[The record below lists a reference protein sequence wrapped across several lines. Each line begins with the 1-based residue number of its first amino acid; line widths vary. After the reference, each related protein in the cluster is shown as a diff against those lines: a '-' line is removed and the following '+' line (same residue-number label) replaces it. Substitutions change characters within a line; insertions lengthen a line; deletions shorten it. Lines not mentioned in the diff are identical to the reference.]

1 MSTAETYLDRIW
13 KDAKTWRSVRLG
25 PVTLHLRLGRSHS
38 PGPRFALTL
47 TSDAR
52 SRLPDVTS
60 SPQARLPETAVVVGI
75 GAEIGPALVKKL
87 TDRGMRVAVL
97 SRSELDG
104 LPTEQ
109 VQTFSCDVT
118 NERATKRVF
127 AEIIAAMGTP
137 SLVVYGVQGWSPGRA
152 IDVEVAAFEDAWRAN
167 CLGAFIVAQ
176 QAARAMRPMG
186 RGTIVLLG
194 ATSGVIGRSGHL
206 NLAVGKFGLRAI
218 AQVMARELGPEG
230 MHVVH
235 VVVDADVRTQPDG
248 DLPNTDPLDL
258 AEMVYWLHRQPRCMW
273 THELDVRPYNE
284 AFWEHC

>member
-1 MSTAETYLDRIW
+1 MGTTEGYLDRVW

-25 PVTLHLRLGRSHS
+25 PVTLHLRFGRSHS
-38 PGPRFALTL
+38 RRSRFALTRSFDAQPPL
-47 TSDAR
+47 TDSTA
-52 SRLPDVTS
+52 SV
-60 SPQARLPETAVVVGI
+60 QARVPETAVVVGI

-97 SRSELDG
+97 TRSELDE
-104 LPTEQ
+104 LPQQQ
-109 VQTFSCDVT
+109 VQTFTCDVT

-127 AEIIAAMGTP
+127 ASIVDAMGAP

-186 RGTIVLLG
+186 HGTIVLLG

-218 AQVMARELGPEG
+218 AQVMARELGPQG

-235 VVVDADVRTQPDG
+235 VVIDADVRTEPDG
-248 DLPNTDPLDL
+248 DLPHTHPMDL
-258 AEMVYWLHRQPRCMW
+258 AEMVYWLHRQPRSMW
-273 THELDVRPYNE
+273 THEVDVRPNNE